1 MGYNIMSVVRFGNTT
16 SSGSSHN
23 LVEEISARVP
33 KSEQIRVLQD
43 TFPAGRVHGNTFYIG
58 SLLGDQGQS
67 LKIDIDP
74 RSPHFMRG
82 QDFNGGV
89 GIGGIVKIL
98 MESRGLKLSEIKE
111 MFSQYLDDSPRIVR
125 DNAPVEN
132 PIKPQYNINSPYD
145 AEYIYTNA
153 DGEVLVSVRRYN
165 VKDIAGNPMLNTK
178 GKPKKEFRPF
188 VDGSAYSKFP
198 DVRPLYNIPN
208 ILASERVIWVEG
220 EKCADALNHAGYTA
234 TCTIGGAGAL
244 TKKTAPQYDFS
255 PLHGKELI
263 IWPDNDTAGKKL
275 ADLIQDLAL
284 SAGAKSVT
292 MLTPPQG
299 KPDQWDAADALSEGF
314 NISDFVHAKSNVTK
328 SNINLLDDSLLIDR
342 FTGPAPEQKFL
353 IDGTFPL
360 GVPILFAAAGDAGK
374 GLMTLDMGM
383 KIASGAPMSH
393 AFGGI
398 VQEFGNVVIFTAE
411 DDEAE
416 MHRRIDRLDPLGARF
431 DYKYQIRIVPL
442 PNVGGVFPVLTES
455 NGEFRTSEVFDR
467 IYEQM
472 LQMHDLKLIIFDPLA
487 SFVHADVNADPAAG
501 AALTGLLAKTATE
514 TGASVLVCHHMTKI
528 KDDTVVKTPEQARN
542 LIRGTTALVDGVR
555 SAFALWQVDTARGQ
569 KTCEKLGVPYQR
581 NTCFDGAVVK
591 SNGPASR
598 IVRHFIRDSMTGL
611 LEDQTDAIEALER
624 GSAREIKMEAMFDWI
639 VESERNGVALTHMSG
654 NNSVYK
660 RSEDADA
667 PESLQGLSKRVLEQY
682 VRDLQAAGRIDKFQL
697 SAAGGKIWL
706 GAVDGDMSRGE
717 YEPTT
722 ARDNV

>member
-1 MGYNIMSVVRFGNTT
+1 MSVVRFGNTT

-43 TFPAGRVHGNTFYIG
+43 TFPAGRIHGKTFYIG
-58 SLLGDQGQS
+58 SLLGDPGQS

-74 RSPHFMRG
+74 SSSHFMRG

-111 MFSQYLDDSPRIVR
+111 MFSQYLGDSPRIVR

-132 PIKPQYNINSPYD
+132 PIKPQYNANSPYD
-145 AEYIYTNA
+145 AEYVYTNA

-188 VDGSAYSKFP
+188 IEGSPYSRFP

-255 PLHGKELI
+255 PFHGKELI

-284 SAGAKSVT
+284 AAGAKSVT

-314 NISDFVHAKSNVTK
+314 NIADFVHTKSNVTK
-328 SNINLLDDSLLIDR
+328 SNINLLDESLLINR

-383 KIASGAPMSH
+383 KIASGAPMSS
-393 AFGGI
+393 AFGGM

-442 PNVGGVFPVLTES
+442 PNVGGVFPILTEAG
-455 NGEFRTSEVFDR
+455 GEFRTSDIFDR

-472 LQMHDLKLIIFDPLA
+472 LQMQDLKLIIFDPLA
-487 SFVHADVNADPAAG
+487 
-501 AALTGLLAKTATE
+501 
-514 TGASVLVCHHMTKI
+514 
-528 KDDTVVKTPEQARN
+528 
-542 LIRGTTALVDGVR
+542 
-555 SAFALWQVDTARGQ
+555 
-569 KTCEKLGVPYQR
+569 
-581 NTCFDGAVVK
+581 
-591 SNGPASR
+591 
-598 IVRHFIRDSMTGL
+598 
-611 LEDQTDAIEALER
+611 
-624 GSAREIKMEAMFDWI
+624 
-639 VESERNGVALTHMSG
+639 
-654 NNSVYK
+654 
-660 RSEDADA
+660 
-667 PESLQGLSKRVLEQY
+667 
-682 VRDLQAAGRIDKFQL
+682 
-697 SAAGGKIWL
+697 
-706 GAVDGDMSRGE
+706 
-717 YEPTT
+717 
-722 ARDNV
+722 